1 MMGRYGRCKSN
12 DLMTSGPGI
21 LARPGDIEARPVGVE
36 AWAFGTGAVL
46 GFLVSL
52 GVMLYLFSR

>member
-1 MMGRYGRCKSN
+1 MITRERWENPEGRLVVPVQQALPS
-12 DLMTSGPGI
+12 
-21 LARPGDIEARPVGVE
+21 IEVEAQPVGVE

-52 GVMLYLFSR
+52 GVMLYLFAR